1 MDLAGKVAIV
11 TGGGTGIG
19 RAISAALARE
29 GAHVAVNYSRSEDD
43 AAATVRELEG
53 IGTRAIAVRADV
65 SRSDEVGAMVA
76 RTVDEL
82 GRVDLLVNNAG
93 MTVFVPLPDLA
104 GMEEEAWDRIMA
116 VNVKAPFL
124 CARAVAEPMRRAGG
138 GGIVNIASIA
148 GLKPGGSSMA
158 YAVSK
163 AGVIHLTKCLAVALA
178 PDIRVNCV
186 APGFVRTRW
195 GERFSEEQKQRME
208 QTAPLKRSVAPEEIA
223 TATVECLRN
232 DAITGQTIVVD
243 AGMLVL

>member
-19 RAISAALARE
+19 RAISAALARG

-43 AAATVRELEG
+43 AAATVRELDG
-53 IGTRAIAVRADV
+53 IGTRAVAVRADV
-65 SRSDEVGAMVA
+65 SRSDDVDAMVA
-76 RTVDEL
+76 RVLDEL

-148 GLKPGGSSMA
+148 GLKPGGSSLA

-208 QTAPLKRSVAPEEIA
+208 QNAPLKRSVTPEEIA

>member
-19 RAISAALARE
+19 RAISTALARA

-43 AAATVRELEG
+43 AAASVRELER
-53 IGTRAIAVRADV
+53 IGARAIAIRADV
-65 SRSDEVGAMVA
+65 SRSDEVDAMVA
-76 RTVDEL
+76 RALDEL
-82 GRVDLLVNNAG
+82 GRVDLLVSNAG
-93 MTVFVPLPDLA
+93 TTVFVPLADLA

-116 VNVKAPFL
+116 VNVKGPFL

-138 GGIVNIASIA
+138 GAIVNIASVA
-148 GLKPGGSSMA
+148 GFKAGGSSMA

-178 PDIRVNCV
+178 PEIRVNSV

-208 QTAPLKRSVAPEEIA
+208 QTALLKRGVAPEEIA

-232 DAITGQTIVVD
+232 DAMTGQTIVVD
-243 AGMLVL
+243 AGLVL

>member
-19 RAISAALARE
+19 RAISVALAGS
-29 GAHVAVNYSRSEDD
+29 GAQVAVNYSRSEED

-65 SRSDEVGAMVA
+65 SRADDIAQMVA

-93 MTVFVPLPDLA
+93 MTVFVPFQDLA
-104 GMEEEAWDRIMA
+104 GLDEEAWDRIMA
-116 VNVKAPFL
+116 VNVKGPWL
-124 CARAVAEPMRRAGG
+124 CAKAVAEPMRRAGSG
-138 GGIVNIASIA
+138 AIVNIASVA
-148 GLKPGGSSMA
+148 GIKPGGSSLA
-158 YAVSK
+158 YAVAK
-163 AGVIHLTKCLAVALA
+163 AGVIHLTKCLAIALA
-178 PDIRVNCV
+178 PEIRVNSV

-208 QTAPLKRSVAPEEIA
+208 QSAHLKRGVAPEEIA
-223 TATVECLRN
+223 TATLECLRN

-243 AGMLVL
+243 AGLIL